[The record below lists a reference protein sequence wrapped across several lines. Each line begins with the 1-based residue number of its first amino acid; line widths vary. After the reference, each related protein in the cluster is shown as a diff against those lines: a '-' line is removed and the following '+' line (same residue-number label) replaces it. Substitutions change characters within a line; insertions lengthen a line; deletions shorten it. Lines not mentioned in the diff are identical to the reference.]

1 MRPEPH
7 DRCEAQGRR
16 RPSSQAAL
24 TRSSRSRRPDCS
36 PRGLPREA
44 GQSTALA
51 FTIRVLPL
59 EGPEVEKIRERQLAV
74 IVRLL
79 QHASA
84 QTRQAQGGSE

>member
-24 TRSSRSRRPDCS
+24 TRSSHSRRPDCS
-36 PRGLPREA
+36 PRSLSHDA
-44 GQSTALA
+44 GQSAALA
-51 FTIRVLPL
+51 FTVRVLPL

-79 QHASA
+79 QRASA
-84 QTRQAQGGSE
+84 ETRPGEAEV